1 MTVFR
6 VVVGSKIVQIRA
18 FQWVSL
24 RREMLVFCGNHKSI
38 LEDSVNLPD
47 PDVIDAEISE
57 AQAAIEQ
64 FSQIASDLKS

>member
-1 MTVFR
+1 
-6 VVVGSKIVQIRA
+6 
-18 FQWVSL
+18 
-24 RREMLVFCGNHKSI
+24 MLVFCGNHKSI